1 MTVLSEPQPTPSWS
15 SCLLQL
21 SKVVVLNGV
30 DTVGNTRGASSA
42 PLAEDD
48 LPGCNTRVASR
59 CAVISAG
66 CSALR
71 SSARSCSSRPAQY
84 IGPAESRCKR
94 GGQEFRCS
102 SAPFAGLPCVLLVC
116 SGFRPVRRQHARCVP
131 RPAEPRP
138 GRSSL
143 CMPWP
148 HAEPRPHAEP
158 WPPSATLMWRTRY
171 LLKLLWPASK

>member
-1 MTVLSEPQPTPSWS
+1 MT
-15 SCLLQL
+15 
-21 SKVVVLNGV
+21 
-30 DTVGNTRGASSA
+30 
-42 PLAEDD
+42 
-48 LPGCNTRVASR
+48 
-59 CAVISAG
+59 SAG

-71 SSARSCSSRPAQY
+71 SSARSCPSRTAQY
-84 IGPAESRCKR
+84 IGPTESRCKR
-94 GGQEFRCS
+94 GGQELRCS

-148 HAEPRPHAEP
+148 HAEP
-158 WPPSATLMWRTRY
+158 WPPPAKRLRRTRY
-171 LLKLLWPASK
+171 LFKLVWPGPSVGLVTCERRCEWGGTGSSVRLKVAQGAYYTACKRFCVRIRWYASRDVRYICSNCMRKW